1 MRLPIHI
8 AAREPNGLQEAQ
20 EEAPILPCNHNN
32 QVILCA
38 FTQRVPEHHLLL
50 LKQQQSGKSCV
61 LSPWLEAFCPAALE
75 AKALPKDELW
85 LMPSCSE
92 RSCCVSARLGCSD
105 WQVSERNTGSV
116 YLSSAPSRCSAMM
129 LCASLG
135 RLLPSLLR
143 MRELLCPAE
152 R

>member
-8 AAREPNGLQEAQ
+8 AAKDLDDLQEAQ
-20 EEAPILPCNHNN
+20 QEAPIFPCNHNN
-32 QVILCA
+32 LDMLYK
-38 FTQRVPEHHLLL
+38 FTKWMPEHHLLL
-50 LKQQQSGKSCV
+50 QEQQHSGDICV

-105 WQVSERNTGSV
+105 WQVSDRNTGSV
-116 YLSSAPSRCSAMM
+116 YLSSAPSRYSAMM

-135 RLLPSLLR
+135 RLLHSLFR
-143 MRELLCPAE
+143 V
-152 R
+152 